1 MASRVAE
8 AFAGYSVEIS
18 RHVTRPHVAN
28 LVVRVRGGR
37 PGRRLVFNGHL
48 DTFPLVNA
56 DRWTKD
62 PAGEVCGER
71 LYGLGVSDMK
81 GGVAAIVFAM
91 RHLSQI
97 RASLAGEI
105 VATFVGD
112 EESMGEEGTA
122 WLLSNVAE
130 ATGDAMISADTGSPQ
145 ILRFGEKGMIW
156 LRLSTFGKSAHAAH
170 VHKGISAIDRLLHV
184 LHDIKYIEDLPVE
197 APDAVTAEILKA
209 ADVSERISGRG
220 ETEVLRK
227 VTVTFGTIEGGTLPN
242 LIADRATATADIRI
256 PVGVS
261 TGQVKARLTEVLA
274 RQEGVA
280 VDIVRCYESTWTP
293 PDHEI
298 VQVLRSA
305 CRSRLGVDPVLN
317 MRVGASDARLYRRTG
332 VPSVVCGLTA
342 YNMGAADEYV
352 MVDELR
358 ALGEI
363 YALTAFDYLAGPV
376 GSSK

>member
-1 MASRVAE
+1 M
-8 AFAGYSVEIS
+8 
-18 RHVTRPHVAN
+18 
-28 LVVRVRGGR
+28 
-37 PGRRLVFNGHL
+37 
-48 DTFPLVNA
+48 
-56 DRWTKD
+56 
-62 PAGEVCGER
+62 
-71 LYGLGVSDMK
+71 
-81 GGVAAIVFAM
+81 
-91 RHLSQI
+91 
-97 RASLAGEI
+97 
-105 VATFVGD
+105 
-112 EESMGEEGTA
+112 
-122 WLLSNVAE
+122 
-130 ATGDAMISADTGSPQ
+130 
-145 ILRFGEKGMIW
+145 
-156 LRLSTFGKSAHAAH
+156 
-170 VHKGISAIDRLLHV
+170 
-184 LHDIKYIEDLPVE
+184 
-197 APDAVTAEILKA
+197 
-209 ADVSERISGRG
+209 
-220 ETEVLRK
+220 
-227 VTVTFGTIEGGTLPN
+227 TVTFGTIEGGTLPS

-261 TGQVKARLTEVLA
+261 AGQVKARLTEVLA

-317 MRVGASDARLYRRTG
+317 MRVGASDARLYRGTG

-342 YNMGAADEYV
+342 YNMGTADEYI